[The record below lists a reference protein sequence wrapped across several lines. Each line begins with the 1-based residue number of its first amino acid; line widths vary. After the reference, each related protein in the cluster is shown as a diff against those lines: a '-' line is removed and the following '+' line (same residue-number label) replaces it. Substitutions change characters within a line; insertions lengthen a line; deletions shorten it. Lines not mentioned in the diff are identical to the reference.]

1 MQQITTPPS
10 SIQDRRAPARRRLKS
25 LVDVRNHVLAEL
37 TELAGE
43 RPFTADPK
51 TLADLEDFCQSL
63 VDYAAAAHFQL
74 YRYVAE
80 RRERR
85 SEVEVVAGSVYPE
98 IAETTEAFLNFSDKY
113 SGPEAVNHL
122 DELEDDLSRIGE
134 LLDARIT
141 DEDRVIAV
149 LQ

>member
-1 MQQITTPPS
+1 MYQQTDS
-10 SIQDRRAPARRRLKS
+10 AVGGDDRRAPARRRLQS
-25 LVDVRNHVLAEL
+25 LVGVRNHVLTEL
-37 TELAGE
+37 TLLAAE
-43 RPFTADPK
+43 RPFTPDAD
-51 TLADLEDFCQSL
+51 TLSTLQDFCQSL

-85 SEVEVVAGSVYPE
+85 SEVEAIAGAVYPE
-98 IAETTEAFLNFSDKY
+98 IAETTDAFLNFSDKY
-113 SGPEAVNHL
+113 AGPEATAHF
-122 DELEDDLSRIGE
+122 DELESDLTRIGE

-141 DEDRVIAV
+141 DEDRVIAI